1 MPLTEENVSRIIS
14 GAYTHR
20 LVEIL
25 RRWVLV
31 LGLLLAAVFATWTD
45 FRPYYVVSAPD
56 MSAIGMEQ
64 VLTRVLPPKNLASEG
79 DDALIPESAQREKNG
94 KSVVVVTGAEWQS
107 WFNPV
112 NRALTSGELS
122 DNWLYRLSADQVR
135 DVKRYQEKKTSFK
148 PDIRRLVF
156 AQNEA
161 PLSGLFDGKKPG
173 CDEIL
178 LVLNSGGERQVLK
191 VYFSRAPEL
200 TGLGSGVYGV
210 PEAFSYPLRHL
221 WYVPLLVMLSVYV
234 ILPVAM
240 SADNVCVYK
249 RWQVILCDLVG
260 CMLYGMFMALPFFI
274 VGGTIEALTTWI
286 GFTAIFWAMAALGL
300 CLLWWSYFYA
310 VYRIHVVD
318 DRLVFCFPSAIKV
331 VAFKDM
337 TTLEHVRVVPPKW
350 LIVLSFWAAL
360 LGKGARGAGQLG
372 RASLLATSSSEG
384 LCIGTRDGDAVYI
397 WLTNSMGEN
406 SLTHFD
412 LLLDSL
418 KAAPAEEL
426 ADVRQFEAIFPPN
439 IERYD
444 SRKTSKSIK
453 RNPASETVLEAK

>member
-1 MPLTEENVSRIIS
+1 MPLTEEDVSRIVS
-14 GAYTHR
+14 GARAHR
-20 LVEIL
+20 LVETL

-56 MSAIGMEQ
+56 TSEIGMEQ
-64 VLTRVLPPKNLASEG
+64 VVTRLVPPKNFASEG
-79 DDALIPESAQREKNG
+79 DDALIPESARREKNG
-94 KSVVVVTGAEWQS
+94 EAVVVVTGAEWQS

-148 PDIRRLVF
+148 PDIRRLIF

-161 PLSGLFDGKKPG
+161 PLSALFNGKKPG

-178 LVLNSGGERQVLK
+178 LVFDSGGDRQVLK

-210 PEAFSYPLRHL
+210 PEAFSYPLRQL
-221 WYVPLLVMLSVYV
+221 WYVPLLVMLSVYI
-234 ILPVAM
+234 ILPVAK
-240 SADNVCVYK
+240 SGDNVCVYK

-260 CMLYGMFMALPFFI
+260 CMFYGMFMALPFLI

-286 GFTAIFWAMAALGL
+286 AFTAFFWAMAALGL
-300 CLLWWSYFYA
+300 CMLWWSYFYA
-310 VYRIHVVD
+310 VYRIHVLD
-318 DRLVFCFPSAIKV
+318 DRLIFSFPSAIEV

-350 LIVLSFWAAL
+350 LIILSFLAAL
-360 LGKGARGAGQLG
+360 SGKGARGVGQVG

-397 WLTNSMGEN
+397 WLTNSMGQN

-444 SRKTSKSIK
+444 SRKTSKLIK
-453 RNPASETVLEAK
+453 RDLASETVLETK